1 MLNNPDHIESKY
13 QLTLRYKERMKMG
26 YNIAIDGP
34 ASSGKSTVAKRLAKE
49 LGYIYVDTGAM
60 YRALALYFKRKGLSG
75 DEKDKEKVI
84 KVCPDATVRIDYEE
98 GTQQIFLNEENVTT
112 KIREEDI
119 GKLASE
125 TSIIPQVRAHL
136 LALQRDL
143 AKNNDVVMDGRD
155 IGTCILPNADLK
167 IFLVATEDVR
177 AKRRYLEYQQRGIES
192 CLEDIKKDIIERDY
206 RDSNREVAPLKQA
219 EDAILVDSSWLSIDE
234 VVKEILKHLIRKP

>member
-1 MLNNPDHIESKY
+1 MGGL
-13 QLTLRYKERMKMG
+13 MMG

-34 ASSGKSTVAKRLAKE
+34 AGSGKSTVAKQIAKE

-84 KVCPDATVRIDYEE
+84 KVCPDATVGIDYEE
-98 GTQQIFLNEENVTT
+98 GTQQVFLNGENVTNM
-112 KIREEDI
+112 IREEEI
-119 GKLASE
+119 GNLASE
-125 TSIIPQVRAHL
+125 TSTIPQVRAHL

-155 IGTCILPNADLK
+155 IGTCILPDANLK
-167 IFLVATEDVR
+167 IFLVASEDVR
-177 AKRRYLEYQQRGIES
+177 AKRRYLEYQQKGIES
-192 CLEDIKKDIIERDY
+192 CLEDIKKDIKERDY

-219 EDAILVDSSWLSIDE
+219 EDAIFVDSSFMSITE
-234 VVKEILKHLIRKP
+234 VVEEVLRHVVRKP